1 MQGSKADSNEAIRSI
16 IIYSIQG
23 VISMSKKSTPLK
35 YIAFAVIAVLL
46 LIEGVC
52 LYQHHRTATPK
63 DTGRQNVSSQPASAT
78 TGPQEVSET
87 PDPDSPE
94 GKVYF
99 SFEKLLSQSSFRA
112 KTDAS
117 INLRGK
123 LIKGKRHMSA
133 NALVTG
139 ANDRDHLTLDMTTKT
154 TTRGKTEKSHSTYK
168 DGWYITNN
176 GKEKTRTERSPEEV
190 LSMVT
195 FVSDIMQDASSQ
207 LEDMKVTPKGS
218 DTLYEFTLSGETASY
233 YFCQI
238 IEQASMS
245 TEELKN
251 VTGTVDSLK
260 MTCCINKKGVLKEQS
275 ASVSGKVS
283 KSIFTIPVTL
293 TETTS
298 FSLYK

>member
-1 MQGSKADSNEAIRSI
+1 MN
-16 IIYSIQG
+16 
-23 VISMSKKSTPLK
+23 KKSSPLK
-35 YIAFAVIAVLL
+35 YIGIAVVVILL
-46 LIEGVC
+46 LAEGVC
-52 LYQHHRTATPK
+52 LYQHRRNTSKNSAGLP
-63 DTGRQNVSSQPASAT
+63 DTSFQPASSTA
-78 TGPQEVSET
+78 GNQEASQT
-87 PDPDSPE
+87 PDPDFPE

-99 SFEKLLSQSSFRA
+99 SFEKLLSQPSFRA
-112 KTDAS
+112 RTDAS
-117 INLRGK
+117 INLKGK

-133 NALVTG
+133 DALVTG
-139 ANDRDHLTLDMTTKT
+139 ANDHDHLTLDMTTKT
-154 TTRGKTEKSHSTYK
+154 TTKGKTEKSHSTYK
-168 DGWYITNN
+168 NGWYVTDN

-195 FVSDIMQDASSQ
+195 FISDIMQDASSQ
-207 LEDMKVTPKGS
+207 LENMKVTRKGS

-260 MTCCINKKGVLKEQS
+260 MTCRLNKKGLLKEQS
-275 ASVSGKVS
+275 ASVTGKVS

-298 FSLYK
+298 FSLYR

>member
-1 MQGSKADSNEAIRSI
+1 MN
-16 IIYSIQG
+16 
-23 VISMSKKSTPLK
+23 KKSSPLK
-35 YIAFAVIAVLL
+35 YIGIAVVVILL
-46 LIEGVC
+46 LVEGVC
-52 LYQHHRTATPK
+52 LYQHRRNTSKNSAGLPGT
-63 DTGRQNVSSQPASAT
+63 SFQPASSTA
-78 TGPQEVSET
+78 GNQEASQT

-99 SFEKLLSQSSFRA
+99 SFEKLLSQPSFRA
-112 KTDAS
+112 RTDAS
-117 INLRGK
+117 INLKGK

-133 NALVTG
+133 DALVTG
-139 ANDRDHLTLDMTTKT
+139 ANDHDHLTLDMTTKT
-154 TTRGKTEKSHSTYK
+154 TTKGKTEKSHSTYK
-168 DGWYITNN
+168 NGWYFTDN

-195 FVSDIMQDASSQ
+195 FISDIMQDASSQ
-207 LEDMKVTPKGS
+207 LENMKVTRKGS

-260 MTCCINKKGVLKEQS
+260 MTCRLNKKGLLKEQS
-275 ASVSGKVS
+275 ASVTGKVS

-298 FSLYK
+298 FSLYR

>member
-1 MQGSKADSNEAIRSI
+1 MDQ
-16 IIYSIQG
+16 
-23 VISMSKKSTPLK
+23 KSSPLK
-35 YIAFAVIAVLL
+35 YIAIAVVAVLL
-46 LIEGVC
+46 LAEGVF
-52 LYQHHRTATPK
+52 LYRHHRAANTN
-63 DTGRQNVSSQPASAT
+63 DSGHQNVSSQPSPAT
-78 TGPQEVSET
+78 TGPQEISET

-94 GKVYF
+94 GQVYF
-99 SFEKLLSQSSFRA
+99 SFEKLLSQPSFRA

-117 INLRGK
+117 VNLKGK
-123 LIKGKRHMSA
+123 LIKGKRHMNA
-133 NALVTG
+133 DALVTG
-139 ANDRDHLTLDMTTKT
+139 ANDHDHLTLDMTTKT
-154 TTRGKTEKSHSTYK
+154 TTKGKTEKSHSTYK
-168 DGWYITNN
+168 DGWYVTDT
-176 GKEKTRTERSPEEV
+176 GKEQTRTERSPEEV

-195 FVSDIMQDASSQ
+195 FISDIMQDASSQ
-207 LEDMKVTPKGS
+207 LEDMKVTRKGS

-245 TEELKN
+245 TDELKN

-260 MTCCINKKGVLKEQS
+260 MTCRLNKKGMLKEQS

-298 FSLYK
+298 FSEQ

>member
-1 MQGSKADSNEAIRSI
+1 MN
-16 IIYSIQG
+16 
-23 VISMSKKSTPLK
+23 KKSSPLK
-35 YIAFAVIAVLL
+35 YIAIAVFAVLL
-46 LIEGVC
+46 LAEGVC
-52 LYQHHRTATPK
+52 LYKYHRTAAPR
-63 DTGRQNVSSQPASAT
+63 DNGQQNVSSQPSSVTA
-78 TGPQEVSET
+78 GPQEVSET
-87 PDPDSPE
+87 PDPDFPE

-112 KTDAS
+112 ITDAS
-117 INLRGK
+117 INLKGK

-133 NALVTG
+133 DALVTG
-139 ANDRDHLTLDMTTKT
+139 ANDHDHLTLDMTTKT
-154 TTRGKTEKSHSTYK
+154 TTRGKTEKCHSTYK
-168 DGWYITNN
+168 DGWYVTDN

-195 FVSDIMQDASSQ
+195 FISDIMQDASSQ
-207 LEDMKVTPKGS
+207 LENMKVTRKGS

-245 TEELKN
+245 TDELKN
-251 VTGTVDSLK
+251 VTGTVDCLK
-260 MTCCINKKGVLKEQS
+260 MTCRLNKKGMLKEQS
-275 ASVSGKVS
+275 ASVTGKVS

-298 FSLYK
+298 FSLYR

>member
-1 MQGSKADSNEAIRSI
+1 MN
-16 IIYSIQG
+16 
-23 VISMSKKSTPLK
+23 KKSSPLK
-35 YIAFAVIAVLL
+35 YIAIAVVVVLL
-46 LIEGVC
+46 LAEGVC
-52 LYQHHRTATPK
+52 LYQHHRTAAPR
-63 DTGRQNVSSQPASAT
+63 DNGQQNVSLQPSSVTA
-78 TGPQEVSET
+78 GPQEVSET

-112 KTDAS
+112 ITDAS
-117 INLRGK
+117 INLKGK

-133 NALVTG
+133 DALVTG
-139 ANDRDHLTLDMTTKT
+139 ANDHDHLTLDMTTKT

-168 DGWYITNN
+168 DGWYVTDN

-195 FVSDIMQDASSQ
+195 FISDIMQDASSQ
-207 LEDMKVTPKGS
+207 LQNMRVTRKGN

-245 TEELKN
+245 TDELKN

-260 MTCCINKKGVLKEQS
+260 MTCRLNKKGMLKEQS
-275 ASVSGKVS
+275 ASVTGKVS
-283 KSIFTIPVTL
+283 KSVFTIPVTL

-298 FSLYK
+298 FSLYR

>member
-1 MQGSKADSNEAIRSI
+1 MN
-16 IIYSIQG
+16 
-23 VISMSKKSTPLK
+23 KKSSPLK
-35 YIAFAVIAVLL
+35 YIAIAVVVALL
-46 LIEGVC
+46 LVEGVC
-52 LYQHHRTATPK
+52 LYQHRRTAAPR
-63 DTGRQNVSSQPASAT
+63 DNVQQNVSSQPSSVT
-78 TGPQEVSET
+78 TSPQEVSET

-112 KTDAS
+112 KTAAS
-117 INLRGK
+117 IKLKGK

-133 NALVTG
+133 DALVTG
-139 ANDRDHLTLDMTTKT
+139 VNDHDHLTLDMTTKT
-154 TTRGKTEKSHSTYK
+154 TTQGKTEKSHSTYK
-168 DGWYITNN
+168 NGWYVTDN

-195 FVSDIMQDASSQ
+195 FISDIMQDASSQ
-207 LEDMKVTPKGS
+207 LENMKVTRKGS

-245 TEELKN
+245 TDELKN

-260 MTCCINKKGVLKEQS
+260 MTCRLNKKGLLKEQS
-275 ASVSGKVS
+275 ASVTGKVS
-283 KSIFTIPVTL
+283 KSIFTIPVSL

-298 FSLYK
+298 FS

>member
-1 MQGSKADSNEAIRSI
+1 MN
-16 IIYSIQG
+16 
-23 VISMSKKSTPLK
+23 KKSSPLK
-35 YIAFAVIAVLL
+35 YIAIAVVVVLL
-46 LIEGVC
+46 LAEGVC
-52 LYQHHRTATPK
+52 LYKYHRTAAPR
-63 DTGRQNVSSQPASAT
+63 DNGQQNVSSQPSSVTA
-78 TGPQEVSET
+78 GPQEVSET
-87 PDPDSPE
+87 PDPDFPE

-112 KTDAS
+112 ITDAS
-117 INLRGK
+117 INLKGK

-133 NALVTG
+133 DALVTG
-139 ANDRDHLTLDMTTKT
+139 ANDHDHLTLDMTTKT
-154 TTRGKTEKSHSTYK
+154 TTRGKTEKCHSTYK
-168 DGWYITNN
+168 DGWYVTDN

-195 FVSDIMQDASSQ
+195 FISDIMQDASSQ
-207 LEDMKVTPKGS
+207 LENMKVTRKGS

-245 TEELKN
+245 TDELKN
-251 VTGTVDSLK
+251 VTGTVDCLK
-260 MTCCINKKGVLKEQS
+260 MTCRLNKKGMLKEQS
-275 ASVSGKVS
+275 ASVTGKVS

-298 FSLYK
+298 FSLYR

>member
-1 MQGSKADSNEAIRSI
+1 MD
-16 IIYSIQG
+16 
-23 VISMSKKSTPLK
+23 KKSSPLK
-35 YIAFAVIAVLL
+35 YIASAVVVLL
-46 LIEGVC
+46 LLAEGVC
-52 LYQHHRTATPK
+52 LYQHHRTAAPR
-63 DTGRQNVSSQPASAT
+63 DNGQQNVSSQPSSVTA
-78 TGPQEVSET
+78 GPQEVSET

-99 SFEKLLSQSSFRA
+99 SFEKLLSRSSFRA
-112 KTDAS
+112 RTDAS
-117 INLRGK
+117 INLKGK
-123 LIKGKRHMSA
+123 LIKGKRHMNA
-133 NALVTG
+133 DALVTG
-139 ANDRDHLTLDMTTKT
+139 ANDHEHLALDMTTKT

-168 DGWYITNN
+168 DGWYVTDN

-195 FVSDIMQDASSQ
+195 FISDIMQDASSQ
-207 LEDMKVTPKGS
+207 LENMKVTRKGN

-260 MTCCINKKGVLKEQS
+260 MTCRLNKKGLLKEQS
-275 ASVSGKVS
+275 ASVTGKVS
-283 KSIFTIPVTL
+283 KSIFTIPVSL

-298 FSLYK
+298 FS

>member
-16 IIYSIQG
+16 IIYHIQG
-23 VISMSKKSTPLK
+23 VISMNKKPSPLK
-35 YIAFAVIAVLL
+35 YIAIAVVAVLL
-46 LIEGVC
+46 LAEGVF
-52 LYQHHRTATPK
+52 LYQHRRTAAPR
-63 DTGRQNVSSQPASAT
+63 DNGQQNVSSQPASVT

-87 PDPDSPE
+87 PDPASPE

-112 KTDAS
+112 ITDAS
-117 INLRGK
+117 INLKGK

-133 NALVTG
+133 DALVTG
-139 ANDRDHLTLDMTTKT
+139 ANDHDHLTLDMTTKT

-168 DGWYITNN
+168 DGWYVTDN

-195 FVSDIMQDASSQ
+195 FISDIMQDASSQ
-207 LEDMKVTPKGS
+207 LENMKVTRKGS

-245 TEELKN
+245 TDELKN

-260 MTCCINKKGVLKEQS
+260 MTCRLNKKGLLKEQS
-275 ASVSGKVS
+275 ASVTGKVS

-298 FSLYK
+298 FSAQ

>member
-1 MQGSKADSNEAIRSI
+1 MD
-16 IIYSIQG
+16 
-23 VISMSKKSTPLK
+23 KKSSPLK
-35 YIAFAVIAVLL
+35 YIATAVVVVLL
-46 LIEGVC
+46 LVEGVC
-52 LYQHHRTATPK
+52 LYQHHRTAAPR
-63 DTGRQNVSSQPASAT
+63 DNVQQNVSSQPSSVT
-78 TGPQEVSET
+78 TSPQEVSET

-99 SFEKLLSQSSFRA
+99 SFEKLLSQPSFRA

-117 INLRGK
+117 INLKGK

-133 NALVTG
+133 DALVTG
-139 ANDRDHLTLDMTTKT
+139 ANDHDHLTLDMTTKAT
-154 TTRGKTEKSHSTYK
+154 TKCKTEKSHSTYK
-168 DGWYITNN
+168 NGWYVTDN

-195 FVSDIMQDASSQ
+195 FISDIMQDASSQ
-207 LEDMKVTPKGS
+207 LENMKVTRKGS

-233 YFCQI
+233 YFCEI

-245 TEELKN
+245 TDELKN

-260 MTCCINKKGVLKEQS
+260 MTCRLNKKGLLKEQS
-275 ASVSGKVS
+275 ASVTGKVS

>member
-1 MQGSKADSNEAIRSI
+1 MN
-16 IIYSIQG
+16 
-23 VISMSKKSTPLK
+23 KKSSPLK
-35 YIAFAVIAVLL
+35 YIAIAVVVVLL
-46 LIEGVC
+46 LAEGVC
-52 LYQHHRTATPK
+52 LYQHHRTAAPR
-63 DTGRQNVSSQPASAT
+63 DNGQQNVSLQPSSVTAV
-78 TGPQEVSET
+78 PQEVSET

-112 KTDAS
+112 ITDAS
-117 INLRGK
+117 INLKGK

-133 NALVTG
+133 DALVTG
-139 ANDRDHLTLDMTTKT
+139 ANDHDHLTLDMTTKT

-168 DGWYITNN
+168 DGWYVTDN

-195 FVSDIMQDASSQ
+195 FISDIMQDASSQ
-207 LEDMKVTPKGS
+207 LQNMRVTRKGN

-245 TEELKN
+245 TDELKN

-260 MTCCINKKGVLKEQS
+260 MTCRLNKKGMLKEQS
-275 ASVSGKVS
+275 ASVTGKVS
-283 KSIFTIPVTL
+283 KSVFTIPVTL

-298 FSLYK
+298 FSLYR

>member
-1 MQGSKADSNEAIRSI
+1 MN
-16 IIYSIQG
+16 
-23 VISMSKKSTPLK
+23 KKPSPLK
-35 YIAFAVIAVLL
+35 YIAIAVVVVLL
-46 LIEGVC
+46 LAEGVC
-52 LYQHHRTATPK
+52 LYQHHRTAAPR
-63 DTGRQNVSSQPASAT
+63 DNGQQNVSLQPSSVTA
-78 TGPQEVSET
+78 GPQEVSET

-112 KTDAS
+112 ITDAS
-117 INLRGK
+117 INLKGK

-133 NALVTG
+133 DALVTG
-139 ANDRDHLTLDMTTKT
+139 ANDHDHLTLDMTTKT

-168 DGWYITNN
+168 DGWYVTNN

-195 FVSDIMQDASSQ
+195 FISDIMQDASSQ
-207 LEDMKVTPKGS
+207 LQNMRVTRKGN

-245 TEELKN
+245 TDELKN

-260 MTCCINKKGVLKEQS
+260 MTCRLNKKGMLKEQS
-275 ASVSGKVS
+275 ASVTGKVS
-283 KSIFTIPVTL
+283 KSVFTIPVTL

-298 FSLYK
+298 FSLYR

>member
-1 MQGSKADSNEAIRSI
+1 MD
-16 IIYSIQG
+16 
-23 VISMSKKSTPLK
+23 KKSSPLK
-35 YIAFAVIAVLL
+35 YIASAVVVVLL
-46 LIEGVC
+46 LAEGVC
-52 LYQHHRTATPK
+52 LYQHHRTAAPR
-63 DTGRQNVSSQPASAT
+63 DNGQQNVSLQPSSVTA
-78 TGPQEVSET
+78 GPQEVSET

-112 KTDAS
+112 ITDAS
-117 INLRGK
+117 INLKGK

-133 NALVTG
+133 DALVTG
-139 ANDRDHLTLDMTTKT
+139 ANDHDHLTLDMTTKT

-168 DGWYITNN
+168 DGWYVTDN

-195 FVSDIMQDASSQ
+195 FISDIMQDASSQ
-207 LEDMKVTPKGS
+207 LQNMRVTRKGN

-245 TEELKN
+245 TDELKN

-260 MTCCINKKGVLKEQS
+260 MTCRLNKKGMLKEQS
-275 ASVSGKVS
+275 ASVTGKVS
-283 KSIFTIPVTL
+283 KSVFTIPVTL

-298 FSLYK
+298 FSLYR

>member
-1 MQGSKADSNEAIRSI
+1 MMQGSKADS
-16 IIYSIQG
+16 IQG
-23 VISMSKKSTPLK
+23 VISMDKKSSPLK
-35 YIAFAVIAVLL
+35 YITIAVVVVLL
-46 LIEGVC
+46 LVEGVC
-52 LYQHHRTATPK
+52 LYQHHRNTSTNSTGQPGTAFQP
-63 DTGRQNVSSQPASAT
+63 SSSTAGIQEASR
-78 TGPQEVSET
+78 T
-87 PDPDSPE
+87 PDPSSPE

-99 SFEKLLSQSSFRA
+99 SFEKLLSQPSFRA

-117 INLRGK
+117 IKLKGK

-133 NALVTG
+133 DALVTG
-139 ANDRDHLTLDMTTKT
+139 ANDHDHLTLDMTTKT
-154 TTRGKTEKSHSTYK
+154 TTKGKTEKSHSTYK
-168 DGWYITNN
+168 NGWYVTDN

-195 FVSDIMQDASSQ
+195 FISDIMQDASSQ
-207 LEDMKVTPKGS
+207 LENMKVTRKDS

-245 TEELKN
+245 TDELKN

-260 MTCCINKKGVLKEQS
+260 MTCRLNKKGLLKEQS
-275 ASVSGKVS
+275 ASVTGKVS

>member
-1 MQGSKADSNEAIRSI
+1 MD
-16 IIYSIQG
+16 
-23 VISMSKKSTPLK
+23 KKSSPLK
-35 YIAFAVIAVLL
+35 YIASAVVVLL
-46 LIEGVC
+46 LLAEGVC
-52 LYQHHRTATPK
+52 LYQHHRTAAPR
-63 DTGRQNVSSQPASAT
+63 DNGQQNVSSQPSSVTA
-78 TGPQEVSET
+78 GPQEVSET

-99 SFEKLLSQSSFRA
+99 SFEKLLSRSSFRA
-112 KTDAS
+112 RTDAS
-117 INLRGK
+117 INLKGK
-123 LIKGKRHMSA
+123 LIKGKRHMNA
-133 NALVTG
+133 DALVTG
-139 ANDRDHLTLDMTTKT
+139 ANDHEHLALDMTTKT

-168 DGWYITNN
+168 DGWYVTDN
-176 GKEKTRTERSPEEV
+176 GKEKTRTERSPEEA

-195 FVSDIMQDASSQ
+195 FISDIMQDASSQ
-207 LEDMKVTPKGS
+207 LENMKVTRKGN

-260 MTCCINKKGVLKEQS
+260 MTCRLNKKGMLKEQS
-275 ASVSGKVS
+275 ASVTGKVS

-298 FSLYK
+298 FSAK

>member
-1 MQGSKADSNEAIRSI
+1 MD
-16 IIYSIQG
+16 
-23 VISMSKKSTPLK
+23 KKSSPLK
-35 YIAFAVIAVLL
+35 YITIAVVVVLL
-46 LIEGVC
+46 LVEGVC
-52 LYQHHRTATPK
+52 LYQHHRTAAPR
-63 DTGRQNVSSQPASAT
+63 DNVQQNVSSQPSSVT
-78 TGPQEVSET
+78 TSPQEVSET
-87 PDPDSPE
+87 LDPDSPE

-99 SFEKLLSQSSFRA
+99 SFEKLLSQPSFRA

-117 INLRGK
+117 IKLKGK

-133 NALVTG
+133 DALVTG
-139 ANDRDHLTLDMTTKT
+139 ANDHDHLTLDMTTKT
-154 TTRGKTEKSHSTYK
+154 TTKGKTEKSHSTYK
-168 DGWYITNN
+168 NGWYITDN

-195 FVSDIMQDASSQ
+195 FISDIMQDASSQ
-207 LEDMKVTPKGS
+207 LENMKVTRKGS

-245 TEELKN
+245 TDELKN

-260 MTCCINKKGVLKEQS
+260 MTCRLNKKGLLKEQS
-275 ASVSGKVS
+275 ASVTGKVS

-298 FSLYK
+298 FPLYK

>member
-1 MQGSKADSNEAIRSI
+1 MN
-16 IIYSIQG
+16 
-23 VISMSKKSTPLK
+23 KKSSPLK
-35 YIAFAVIAVLL
+35 YIAIAVVVALL
-46 LIEGVC
+46 LVEGVC
-52 LYQHHRTATPK
+52 LYQHRRTAAPR
-63 DTGRQNVSSQPASAT
+63 DNVQQNVSSQPSSVT
-78 TGPQEVSET
+78 TSPQEVSET

-117 INLRGK
+117 IKLKGK

-133 NALVTG
+133 DALVTG
-139 ANDRDHLTLDMTTKT
+139 ANDHDHLTLDMTTKT
-154 TTRGKTEKSHSTYK
+154 TTKGKTEKSHSTYK
-168 DGWYITNN
+168 NGWYVTDNE
-176 GKEKTRTERSPEEV
+176 KERTRTERSPEEV

-195 FVSDIMQDASSQ
+195 FISDIMQDASSQ
-207 LEDMKVTPKGS
+207 LENMKVTRKGS

-245 TEELKN
+245 TDELKN

-260 MTCCINKKGVLKEQS
+260 MTCRLNKKGLLKEQS
-275 ASVSGKVS
+275 ASVTGKVS

-293 TETTS
+293 TEITS
-298 FSLYK
+298 FS

>member
-1 MQGSKADSNEAIRSI
+1 MD
-16 IIYSIQG
+16 
-23 VISMSKKSTPLK
+23 KKSSPLK
-35 YIAFAVIAVLL
+35 YIASAVVVLL
-46 LIEGVC
+46 LLAEGVC
-52 LYQHHRTATPK
+52 LYQHHRTAAPR
-63 DTGRQNVSSQPASAT
+63 DNGQQNVSSQPSSVTA
-78 TGPQEVSET
+78 GPQEVSET

-99 SFEKLLSQSSFRA
+99 SFEKLLSRSSFRA
-112 KTDAS
+112 RTDAS
-117 INLRGK
+117 INLKGK
-123 LIKGKRHMSA
+123 LIKGKRHMNA
-133 NALVTG
+133 DALVTG
-139 ANDRDHLTLDMTTKT
+139 ANDHEHLALDMTTKT

-168 DGWYITNN
+168 DGWYVTDN

-195 FVSDIMQDASSQ
+195 FISDIMQDASSQ
-207 LEDMKVTPKGS
+207 LENMKVTRKGN

-260 MTCCINKKGVLKEQS
+260 MTCRLNKKGMLKEQS
-275 ASVSGKVS
+275 ASVTGKVS

-298 FSLYK
+298 FS

>member
-1 MQGSKADSNEAIRSI
+1 MN
-16 IIYSIQG
+16 
-23 VISMSKKSTPLK
+23 KKSSPLK
-35 YIAFAVIAVLL
+35 YIAIAVVAVLL
-46 LIEGVC
+46 LAEGVC
-52 LYQHHRTATPK
+52 LYQHRRTAAPRDNK
-63 DTGRQNVSSQPASAT
+63 QQNVSSQPSSVTA
-78 TGPQEVSET
+78 GPQEVSET

-112 KTDAS
+112 ITDAS
-117 INLRGK
+117 INLKGK
-123 LIKGKRHMSA
+123 LIKGKRHMIA
-133 NALVTG
+133 DALVTG
-139 ANDRDHLTLDMTTKT
+139 ANDHDHLTLDMTTKT
-154 TTRGKTEKSHSTYK
+154 TTRGQTEKNHSTYK
-168 DGWYITNN
+168 DGWYVTDN

-195 FVSDIMQDASSQ
+195 FISDIMQDASSQ
-207 LEDMKVTPKGS
+207 LENMKVTRKGS

-260 MTCCINKKGVLKEQS
+260 MTCRINKKGVLKEQS
-275 ASVSGKVS
+275 ASVTGKVS

-298 FSLYK
+298 FSLYR

>member
-1 MQGSKADSNEAIRSI
+1 MD
-16 IIYSIQG
+16 
-23 VISMSKKSTPLK
+23 KKSSPLK
-35 YIAFAVIAVLL
+35 YIAIAVVVVLL
-46 LIEGVC
+46 LAEGVC
-52 LYQHHRTATPK
+52 LYQHHRTAAPR
-63 DTGRQNVSSQPASAT
+63 DNGQQNVSLQPSSVTA
-78 TGPQEVSET
+78 GPQEVSET

-112 KTDAS
+112 ITDAS
-117 INLRGK
+117 INLKGK

-133 NALVTG
+133 DALVTG
-139 ANDRDHLTLDMTTKT
+139 ANDHDHLTLDMTTKT

-168 DGWYITNN
+168 DGWYVTDN

-195 FVSDIMQDASSQ
+195 FISDIMQDASSQ
-207 LEDMKVTPKGS
+207 LQNMRVTRKGN

-245 TEELKN
+245 TDELKN

-260 MTCCINKKGVLKEQS
+260 MTCRLNKKGMLKEQS
-275 ASVSGKVS
+275 ASVTGKVS
-283 KSIFTIPVTL
+283 KSVFTIPVTL

-298 FSLYK
+298 FSLYR

>member
-1 MQGSKADSNEAIRSI
+1 MD
-16 IIYSIQG
+16 
-23 VISMSKKSTPLK
+23 KKSSPLK
-35 YIAFAVIAVLL
+35 YITIAVVVVLL
-46 LIEGVC
+46 LVEGVC
-52 LYQHHRTATPK
+52 LYQHHRTAAPR
-63 DTGRQNVSSQPASAT
+63 DNVQQNVSSQPSSVT
-78 TGPQEVSET
+78 TSPQEVFET

-117 INLRGK
+117 ITLKGK

-133 NALVTG
+133 DALVTG
-139 ANDRDHLTLDMTTKT
+139 ANDHDHLTLDMTTKAT
-154 TTRGKTEKSHSTYK
+154 TKCKTEKSHSTYK
-168 DGWYITNN
+168 NGWYVTDN

-195 FVSDIMQDASSQ
+195 FISDIMQDASSQ
-207 LEDMKVTPKGS
+207 LENMKVTRKGS

-233 YFCQI
+233 YFCEI

-245 TEELKN
+245 TDELKN

-260 MTCCINKKGVLKEQS
+260 MTCRLNKKGLLKEQS
-275 ASVSGKVS
+275 ASVTGKVS